1 MHVTRVLLAGDSENA
16 FIHDIHVY
24 ICTYVHVR
32 DALNN
37 ILREAIGRVI
47 ARAEYRC
54 ALARVFSPR
63 PLPASMWIE
72 IAFQPRRTH
81 AFAFHAVVYQGGPR
95 ALSLLPY
102 PLLGT
107 TTCFLPRL
115 SPVDAKLRD
124 TSVVEYLWKL
134 FRNNRQCNGR

>member
-16 FIHDIHVY
+16 FIYDIHLY
-24 ICTYVHVR
+24 IYTTYVHVR

-47 ARAEYRC
+47 ARARYRC

-72 IAFQPRRTH
+72 IAFQPNRGEPTLSH
-81 AFAFHAVVYQGGPR
+81 STLSYIKEALGP
-95 ALSLLPY
+95 SLPY

-107 TTCFLPRL
+107 TCFLPRL
-115 SPVDAKLRD
+115 CRRKITRHFARRISLE
-124 TSVVEYLWKL
+124 T
-134 FRNNRQCNGR
+134 F